1 MNAQEGTFST
11 LGHTDVTLGEVAA
24 RGAELERRMRDHGG
38 HAGVADACRPIT
50 DILTRV
56 GDKWSVMVVMLLGNG
71 TKRFNEMRRLIGGI
85 SQRMLTLTL
94 RGLERDGLVTRTV
107 FPTVPPRVDY
117 ALTDLGRS
125 LLIPISALGAW
136 AYGHRDAIDAAR
148 LAFDARADAG
158 AVPDSQASSVRPAQL
173 G

>member
-11 LGHTDVTLGEVAA
+11 LGHTDVTMDDMAA
-24 RGAELERRMRDHGG
+24 RGAELERRMRDQGG
-38 HAGVADACRPIT
+38 HAGVADSCRPIT

-125 LLIPISALGAW
+125 LLSPISALGAW

-158 AVPDSQASSVRPAQL
+158 ATPGS
-173 G
+173 

>member
-11 LGHTDVTLGEVAA
+11 LGHTDVTIGDVAA

-125 LLIPISALGAW
+125 LLSPISALGAW

-158 AVPDSQASSVRPAQL
+158 ATPGS
-173 G
+173 

>member
-1 MNAQEGTFST
+1 M
-11 LGHTDVTLGEVAA
+11 GEVAA
-24 RGAELERRMRDHGG
+24 RGAALEKRMRDHGG

-117 ALTDLGRS
+117 ALTDLGRT

-148 LAFDARADAG
+148 LAFDARMSD
-158 AVPDSQASSVRPAQL
+158 
-173 G
+173 

>member
-1 MNAQEGTFST
+1 M
-11 LGHTDVTLGEVAA
+11 GEVAA
-24 RGAELERRMRDHGG
+24 RGAELEKRMRDHGG
-38 HAGVADACRPIT
+38 HAGVADSCRPIT

-94 RGLERDGLVTRTV
+94 RGLERYGLVTRTV

-148 LAFDARADAG
+148 LAFDARSDAG
-158 AVPDSQASSVRPAQL
+158 ATPDSQAS
-173 G
+173 

>member
-11 LGHTDVTLGEVAA
+11 LGHTDVTIAEVAA
-24 RGAELERRMRDHGG
+24 RGAELEQRMRDQGG
-38 HAGVADACRPIT
+38 HAGVAEACRPIT

-71 TKRFNEMRRLIGGI
+71 TKRFNEMRRVIGGI

-125 LLIPISALGAW
+125 LLTPISALGAW

-158 AVPDSQASSVRPAQL
+158 ATPGS
-173 G
+173 

>member
-11 LGHTDVTLGEVAA
+11 LGHTDVTIAEVAA
-24 RGAELERRMRDHGG
+24 RGADLEQRMREQGG
-38 HAGVADACRPIT
+38 HAGVAEACRPIT

-158 AVPDSQASSVRPAQL
+158 ATPDGQAS
-173 G
+173 

>member
-1 MNAQEGTFST
+1 M
-11 LGHTDVTLGEVAA
+11 DEVAA
-24 RGAELERRMRDHGG
+24 RSAELERRMRDQGG
-38 HAGVADACRPIT
+38 HAGVADSCRPIT

-125 LLIPISALGAW
+125 LLPPISALGAW

-148 LAFDARADAG
+148 LAFDARAG
-158 AVPDSQASSVRPAQL
+158 TQLPADD
-173 G
+173 

>member
-1 MNAQEGTFST
+1 MSAQEGTFPT
-11 LGHTDVTLGEVAA
+11 LGHMDVTMDAVAA
-24 RGAELERRMRDHGG
+24 RGAELERRMREQGG
-38 HAGVADACRPIT
+38 HAGVEHACRPIT

-117 ALTDLGRS
+117 ALTDMGRA
-125 LLIPISALGAW
+125 LLIPISALGTW
-136 AYGHRDAIDAAR
+136 AYVHRDAVDAAR
-148 LAFDARADAG
+148 LAFDAKSDALTHS
-158 AVPDSQASSVRPAQL
+158 D
-173 G
+173 

>member
-11 LGHTDVTLGEVAA
+11 LGHTDVTIGEVAA

-38 HAGVADACRPIT
+38 HAGVADSCRPIT

-117 ALTDLGRS
+117 ALTELGRS

-158 AVPDSQASSVRPAQL
+158 ATPGSQASSVKL
-173 G
+173 D

>member
-11 LGHTDVTLGEVAA
+11 LGHTDVTMDAVAA
-24 RGAELERRMRDHGG
+24 RGAELEQRMREQGG
-38 HAGVADACRPIT
+38 HAGVADSCRPIT

-125 LLIPISALGAW
+125 LLSPISALGAW

-158 AVPDSQASSVRPAQL
+158 AAP

>member
-11 LGHTDVTLGEVAA
+11 LGHTDVTIGEVAA

-71 TKRFNEMRRLIGGI
+71 TKRFNEMRRLFGGI

-125 LLIPISALGAW
+125 LLSPISALGAW

-158 AVPDSQASSVRPAQL
+158 ATPGS
-173 G
+173 

>member
-11 LGHTDVTLGEVAA
+11 LGHTDVTIGEVAA

-56 GDKWSVMVVMLLGNG
+56 GDKWSVMVVILLGNG

-125 LLIPISALGAW
+125 LLSPISALGAW

-158 AVPDSQASSVRPAQL
+158 AAP

>member
-1 MNAQEGTFST
+1 M
-11 LGHTDVTLGEVAA
+11 DDVAA
-24 RGAELERRMRDHGG
+24 RGAELERRMRDQGG
-38 HAGVADACRPIT
+38 HAGVADSCRPIT

-71 TKRFNEMRRLIGGI
+71 TKRFNEMRRVIGGI

-148 LAFDARADAG
+148 LAFDARAETGAQADSTGSAG
-158 AVPDSQASSVRPAQL
+158 N
-173 G
+173 

>member
-1 MNAQEGTFST
+1 M
-11 LGHTDVTLGEVAA
+11 DDVAA
-24 RGAELERRMRDHGG
+24 RGAELERRMRDQGG
-38 HAGVADACRPIT
+38 HAGVADSCRPIT

-71 TKRFNEMRRLIGGI
+71 TKRFNEMRRVIGGI

-107 FPTVPPRVDY
+107 SPTVPPRVDY

-148 LAFDARADAG
+148 LAFDARAETGAQADSTGSAG
-158 AVPDSQASSVRPAQL
+158 SA
-173 G
+173 GN

>member
-11 LGHTDVTLGEVAA
+11 LGHTDVTIGEVAA
-24 RGAELERRMRDHGG
+24 RGAELEQRMRDHGG

-125 LLIPISALGAW
+125 LLSPISALGAW

-158 AVPDSQASSVRPAQL
+158 AQADSA
-173 G
+173 GN

>member
-11 LGHTDVTLGEVAA
+11 LGHTDVTIAEVAA
-24 RGAELERRMRDHGG
+24 RGAELEQRMRDQGG
-38 HAGVADACRPIT
+38 HAGVAEACRPIT

-158 AVPDSQASSVRPAQL
+158 ATPDGQAS
-173 G
+173 

>member
-1 MNAQEGTFST
+1 M
-11 LGHTDVTLGEVAA
+11 DEVAE
-24 RGAELERRMRDHGG
+24 RSAELERRMRDQGG
-38 HAGVADACRPIT
+38 HAGVADSCRPIT

-56 GDKWSVMVVMLLGNG
+56 GDKWSVLVVMLLGNG

-125 LLIPISALGAW
+125 LLIPISALGMW
-136 AYGHRDAIDAAR
+136 AHGHRDAIDAAR
-148 LAFDARADAG
+148 LEFDARADAS
-158 AVPDSQASSVRPAQL
+158 AVPDSQASSVRLAQL

>member
-1 MNAQEGTFST
+1 M
-11 LGHTDVTLGEVAA
+11 GEVAA
-24 RGAELERRMRDHGG
+24 RGAELEQRMREQGG
-38 HAGVADACRPIT
+38 HAGVADSCRPIT

-125 LLIPISALGAW
+125 LLSPISALGAW

-158 AVPDSQASSVRPAQL
+158 AAP

>member
-11 LGHTDVTLGEVAA
+11 LGHTDVTMDAVAA
-24 RGAELERRMRDHGG
+24 RGAELEQRMREQGG
-38 HAGVADACRPIT
+38 HAGVADSCRPIT

-71 TKRFNEMRRLIGGI
+71 TKRFNEMRRVIGGI

-125 LLIPISALGAW
+125 LLIPISARGAW

-148 LAFDARADAG
+148 QAFDARAAHLL
-158 AVPDSQASSVRPAQL
+158 PADD
-173 G
+173 

>member
-11 LGHTDVTLGEVAA
+11 LGHTDVTIGEVAA

-125 LLIPISALGAW
+125 LLSPISALGAW

-148 LAFDARADAG
+148 LAFDARADANAAPG
-158 AVPDSQASSVRPAQL
+158 
-173 G
+173 

>member
-11 LGHTDVTLGEVAA
+11 LGHTDVTMDDVAA
-24 RGAELERRMRDHGG
+24 RAVELERRMRDHGG
-38 HAGVADACRPIT
+38 HAAVADSCRPIT

-56 GDKWSVMVVMLLGNG
+56 GDKWSVLVVMLLGNG

-148 LAFDARADAG
+148 QAFNAKAANQLPAD
-158 AVPDSQASSVRPAQL
+158 D
-173 G
+173 

>member
-1 MNAQEGTFST
+1 M
-11 LGHTDVTLGEVAA
+11 DVTIGDVAA
-24 RGAELERRMRDHGG
+24 RGAELERRMREQGG
-38 HAGVADACRPIT
+38 HAGVEQSCRPIT

-117 ALTDLGRS
+117 ALTDMGRA
-125 LLIPISALGAW
+125 LLIPISALGTW
-136 AYGHRDAIDAAR
+136 AYVHRDAVDAAR
-148 LAFDARADAG
+148 LAFDARNE
-158 AVPDSQASSVRPAQL
+158 VV
-173 G
+173 

>member
-11 LGHTDVTLGEVAA
+11 LGHTDVTMDDMAA

-125 LLIPISALGAW
+125 LLSPISALGAW

-158 AVPDSQASSVRPAQL
+158 AAP

>member
-11 LGHTDVTLGEVAA
+11 LGHTDVTIGDVAA

-125 LLIPISALGAW
+125 LLSPISALGAW

-158 AVPDSQASSVRPAQL
+158 AAP